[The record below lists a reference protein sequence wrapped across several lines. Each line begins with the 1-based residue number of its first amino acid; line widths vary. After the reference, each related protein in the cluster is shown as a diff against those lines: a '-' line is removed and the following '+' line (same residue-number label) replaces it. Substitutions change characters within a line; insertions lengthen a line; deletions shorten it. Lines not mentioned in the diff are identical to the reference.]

1 MATNKKGLSPL
12 IASVLLVA
20 FTMAVAAIVV
30 AWITGFVQ
38 QQTNTVGSRGEN
50 QVKCGY
56 SILSIDKNEVSVV
69 GNALNVT
76 VTYSA
81 GTETLNI
88 TGFSVRDANGNTY
101 VNTTS
106 LSSLAYNETK
116 NMAVGSQIKF
126 VNYILTG
133 SVQSGVAW
141 SEVRV
146 TGLCQNQFAVTS
158 TVRPS

>member
-1 MATNKKGLSPL
+1 MSNKKGLSPL

-30 AWITGFVQ
+30 VWITGFTQ
-38 QQTNTVGSRGEN
+38 QQTNVVGQRGEN

-56 SILSIDKNEVSVV
+56 SILSMDRNEISVV
-69 GNALNVT
+69 GNALNAT

-88 TGFSVRDANGNTY
+88 TGFSVRDANGITY
-101 VNTTS
+101 VNATLIT
-106 LSSLAYNETK
+106 LAANETN
-116 NMAVGSQIKF
+116 NMAVGSQRKF
-126 VNYILTG
+126 VNYVLSG
-133 SVQSGVAW
+133 NVPGGVAW

-146 TGLCQNQFAVTS
+146 TGLCQSQFAVTGA
-158 TVRPS
+158 VRPS